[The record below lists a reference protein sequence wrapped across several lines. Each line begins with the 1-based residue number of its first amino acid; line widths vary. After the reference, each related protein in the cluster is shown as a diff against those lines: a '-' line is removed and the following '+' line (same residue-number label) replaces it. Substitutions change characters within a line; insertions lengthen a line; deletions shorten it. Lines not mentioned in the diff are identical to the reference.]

1 MDNQTIINAAA
12 LILKDPVITS
22 VTITAGGT
30 VSTVLDKSNYKDIAI
45 FLPANWVTSVI
56 TLKGCATVGGTF
68 NPIVFSDVS
77 AVTIASVAASKVI
90 VLSDLAKD
98 AIAAVPFIQLVST
111 ETQVTTDKVITIVLK
126 R

>member
-1 MDNQTIINAAA
+1 MNNQTVVTAAK
-12 LILKDPVITS
+12 LMLESPVTTT
-22 VTITAGGT
+22 VTIAADGT
-30 VSTVLDKSNYKDIAI
+30 DSTVLDKSRYRNIAI

-56 TLKGCATVGGTF
+56 TLKGCDTIGGTY

-77 AVTIASVAASKVI
+77 AVTIASVAASKVV

-98 AIAAVPFIQLVST
+98 AIASVPFIILVAT
-111 ETQVTTDKVITIVLK
+111 TQQITTDKVITIVMT

>member
-1 MDNQTIINAAA
+1 MENQTIINASA

-22 VTITAGGT
+22 VTIVAGGT
-30 VSTVLDKSNYKDIAI
+30 DSTVLDKSHYKDIAI
-45 FLPANWVTSVI
+45 FLPANWVTSAI
-56 TLKGCATVGGTF
+56 TLKGCATATGTF

-111 ETQVTTDKVITIVLK
+111 QAQITTDKVITIVLK

>member
-1 MDNQTIINAAA
+1 MDNQTIITAAA
-12 LILKDPVITS
+12 LILKDPVIKS
-22 VTITAGGT
+22 VTIAAGGT
-30 VSTVLDKSNYKDIAI
+30 VSTILNKSHYRDIAI

-56 TLKGCATVGGTF
+56 TLKGCDTATGTF

-98 AIAAVPFIQLVST
+98 AIAAIPFIQLVST
-111 ETQVTTDKVITIVLK
+111 TTQTATDKVITIVLK

>member
-1 MDNQTIINAAA
+1 MDNQTIINAAK
-12 LILKDPVITS
+12 LILESPVTKT
-22 VTITAGGT
+22 VTILAGGT
-30 VSTVLDKSNYKDIAI
+30 ISTVLDKSRYKNIAI
-45 FLPANWVTSVI
+45 FLPANWVTSAI
-56 TLKGCATVGGTF
+56 TLKGCDTVGGTY

-111 ETQVTTDKVITIVLK
+111 QAQITTNKIITIVMT